1 MSWMLIILVV
11 TVIVSYQANN
21 RPSLKEQLLYHPYRV
36 KAFKEWHRIVTH
48 AFVHA
53 DFTHLALNAFVLFQF
68 GARLEGLMQ
77 QTLGAA
83 FFPMLYFG
91 GIAFAAIPGMVRHHG
106 NPSYRS
112 LGASGAVSAVLI
124 SYILHF
130 PTAEL
135 LLFFIV
141 PLPAFIV
148 GILFFVYEHQMDKR
162 SLGNIA
168 HDAHLWGGLYGLLF
182 TVATTPQV
190 VPAFVAAL
198 SAYLGF

>member
-21 RPSLKEQLLYHPYRV
+21 RSSLKEQLLYHPYRV
-36 KAFKEWHRIVTH
+36 RVFKEWYRIVTH

-68 GARLEGLMQ
+68 GTQVEWVMQ

-83 FFPMLYFG
+83 FFLLLYFG
-91 GIAFAAIPGMVRHHG
+91 GVAFAAIPGMIRHHDH
-106 NPSYRS
+106 PSYRS

-124 SYILHF
+124 AYILHF

-135 LLFFIV
+135 LLFFIL
-141 PLPAFIV
+141 PLPGFAV
-148 GILFFVYEHQMDKR
+148 GILFFVGEYYMDKR
-162 SLGNIA
+162 SGGNIA

-182 TVATTPQV
+182 TVATTPHV